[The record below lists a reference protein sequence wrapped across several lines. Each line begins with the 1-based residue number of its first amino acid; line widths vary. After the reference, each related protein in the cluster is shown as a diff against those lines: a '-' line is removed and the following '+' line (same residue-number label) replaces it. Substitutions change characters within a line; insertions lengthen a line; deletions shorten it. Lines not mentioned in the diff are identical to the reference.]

1 MFLYKYDSFIV
12 AIVHLY
18 AYEICTCVYI
28 GICTREREKR
38 GRGKE
43 KGREGGK
50 EGVREREIQRET
62 KTEKFIL
69 CISDV

>member
-18 AYEICTCVYI
+18 AYEFCTCVYI
-28 GICTREREKR
+28 GICTREREEEGR
-38 GRGKE
+38 GRE

-50 EGVREREIQRET
+50 EGVREEERD
-62 KTEKFIL
+62 TER
-69 CISDV
+69 D